1 MIADGELILPGHPDI
16 DIGHLAALRTVLGH
30 VPYHVF
36 KLYFVVTFINFV
48 LLSIS
53 IYKRDRKYFK
63 KSLAILSKFPDAIF
77 HALPTR
83 LGLFRL
89 KDFLGNGM
97 PGDHVSQNT

>member
-63 KSLAILSKFPDAIF
+63 IISF
-77 HALPTR
+77 
-83 LGLFRL
+83 
-89 KDFLGNGM
+89 FLVQY
-97 PGDHVSQNT
+97 P